1 MAFPGNIYA
10 PPGVYTKTNFESPVQ
25 APFSGVRIPVFI
37 GTGSEIL
44 TQEDLEL
51 IRGSSSLVD
60 QQIVKEDETGRA
72 VESISAAGSV
82 TLAAFDGDLDRIQV
96 KNYPIVTGDG
106 SGTTATKTSAV
117 SVTINDEPVV
127 VLSITGAT
135 GILKLASAPELGD
148 EVRVTYF
155 FNRTD
160 TRITDD
166 VSDQVTPDAPVLYGL
181 VGQNYVI
188 TEDVNDTLILTIDEE
203 ELTVTLPESTSTGWT
218 ASQIVSYINS
228 DASATTLVASTYL
241 TNHGETAIQLTADE
255 NIVVGNGTSN
265 STLGFTNGQ
274 DTGRNK
280 VFYVFQR
287 PIVDG
292 SNGGITTT
300 DPADVSVTVD
310 NVAVTPTAV
319 NGQTGAVTLPTA
331 PEVGATVAITYY
343 FNSWQDTFDYLAHIN
358 VTEVTRCGATPDRN
372 DYIDGSDF
380 VLQDDKLL
388 WGTAVAISS
397 GEHTDSYEYF
407 DDTQI
412 TATLVDTRQYL
423 AECSAVTTTS
433 GGVAVTSQTQFT
445 LPLVPTTGNG
455 RNSPLG
461 SSTFQTVSN
470 SRIDLPTDRPD
481 LVTAYWGF
489 SVQDAIDRG
498 SVTVTKVD
506 SSTRT
511 ITLQEPVPTGAS
523 VYATFYYNTLI
534 DQQYTVEVVT
544 PGASGV
550 GTYTVLDEDEDTL
563 YTPQWNTK
571 SSGLAGITVQF
582 PSGTER
588 QPDLRFEVPFDTT
601 DYAGAVEETVTVT
614 FASKDSTLGKYTV
627 PNSGPYY
634 MITGASDHIRLTV
647 DGSDLAP
654 AATGID
660 LSDIMGVGDLGFHA
674 QMVGDEVPYEA
685 SSGYTTYTIDSTNRE
700 ANLTVDGVLLQASA
714 NSSASGTLASYVSAI
729 NEAATGHQGTAQ
741 AGAATTV
748 TLAATASDIDDYYN
762 GWTIVFT
769 NDSPAGTLGDS
780 YTITDYNGTTKVAT
794 TSAFTTQPDA
804 TTTYWI
810 FNPDNLP
817 QYKTATR
824 FTSSITITA
833 GEYDDL
839 TVHYTGDTS
848 GASGDLTATIAA
860 GTYTSAS
867 TLATAVNAALNTALA
882 GVDFDVIVTADNDSR
897 LVFTLLN
904 DYTDEAGF
912 LEFIDDATPGEDFA
926 ILAGIDT
933 DSATGGDQVKLVG
946 GNIARR
952 FTITG
957 DNTSALLWDRIILR
971 NRLVPGN
978 GSLDPQSSVDQATFT
993 IEGSSG
999 YEEMGLSVNEVAYG
1013 GWKATVQPAT
1023 MVGFVGWADGQVP
1036 TTTYGDAR
1044 DGQPLVTFYAAGGTT
1059 SQNNVFKFTF
1069 DGTPVTVEFTDA
1081 TGTAIASGASA
1092 DVPLGPAG
1100 TSDTIL
1106 NQIAT
1111 AMASAGIAA
1120 SAAAVISAGYLLQEG
1135 AGIRLRSA
1143 SYETQVS
1150 SIVIGSASA
1159 NDALGF
1165 SDGQTAVST
1174 PVQPEV
1180 LVSALMGHAGASVS
1194 VCLLDTWL
1202 STGPSA
1208 TYFAEEA
1215 LAKVVRDASNAEYL
1229 FLQSQG
1235 TATAGTTSSIAFDT
1249 ATADGV
1255 INPLVGLGVE
1265 DGDGGVG
1272 EAGLAGFYITSSDT
1286 ADGSGTANTSLF
1298 NSGDG
1303 QDGTVGQTYRDAV
1316 TGLTFTILEREGSS
1330 NYPAGETVT
1339 FSVVE
1344 TVTTDSNLPINTIPG
1359 VELIVANT
1367 LGIAAED
1374 TALVNTYERG
1384 GSEPTIGDTYY
1395 ATYNYTK
1402 QDFSVKLFT
1411 KFGSVEA
1418 EYGTN
1423 GTDNPVTLAS
1433 YLAILNG
1440 AVLVAVKQVEKD
1452 TDEDNDGVYDSA
1464 SVTAF
1469 TDAVDEIEGLLPG
1482 GGSLDI
1488 LVPLD
1493 VPSTSTTTFLQ
1504 YLARH
1509 CDIQSDIRYRAE
1521 RTAIAGLPSGTTPT
1535 EAGTVAEAIQ
1545 RARMRIVY
1553 PDIATLTLTDA
1564 VGDEEELLVD
1574 GSYIASALAGSIV
1587 APTKD
1592 VATPWTGMKL
1602 FGFSGLARVLD
1613 AVEQNQVAVRG
1624 LTVIEDRTT
1633 YLRVRHGLTTQMDN
1647 IITKL
1652 PTIKQIADEVQK
1664 QSRAALE
1671 RFVGIKFL
1679 PGVLSQIEGQL
1690 ATTLKLLVDA
1700 EILTA
1705 YTGVEANVASDD
1717 PTVAEVTAY
1726 YQPVF
1731 PLLYLV
1737 VTFNLRSSL

>member
-10 PPGVYTKTNFESPVQ
+10 PPGVYTKTKHESPTQ

-60 QQIVKEDETGRA
+60 QQIMSEDVTGRA
-72 VESISAAGSV
+72 VVSISQSGSI
-82 TLAAFDGDLDRIQV
+82 TLGDFDGSLDRIRV

-117 SVTINDEPVV
+117 SVTINGSPVV

-135 GILKLASAPELGD
+135 GVLKLAVAPEAGD
-148 EVRVTYF
+148 EVRVTYY

-160 TRITDD
+160 TRVTDD
-166 VSDQVTPDAPVLYGL
+166 VSAQVTPTAPVLYGL
-181 VGQNYVI
+181 VGESYIV
-188 TEDVNDTLILTIDEE
+188 TEDVNDEFVVTVDEE
-203 ELTVTLPESTSTGWT
+203 EVTITLPASSSGWT

-228 DASATTLVASTYL
+228 GASGTSLVASTYV
-241 TNHGETAIQLTADE
+241 TNHGETAVRLTADE
-255 NIVVGNGTSN
+255 NIVVGAGSAN

-274 DTGRNK
+274 NTSRNK

-300 DPADVSVTVD
+300 NPADVSVTVD

-319 NGQTGAVTLPTA
+319 DGQSGAVTLPTA
-331 PEVGATVAITYY
+331 PPVGSTVAITYY

-358 VTEVTRCGATPDRN
+358 VTEVTRCGATPDRR
-372 DYIDGSDF
+372 DYVEGSDF
-380 VLQDDKLL
+380 VLQDDKIL

-397 GEHTDSYEYF
+397 GEHTDGYEFF

-412 TATLVDTRQYL
+412 GATLVDTRQYM

-470 SRIDLPTDRPD
+470 SRIDLPTNRPD

-489 SVQDAIDRG
+489 SLQDAIDRG

-506 SSTRT
+506 SSTRV
-511 ITLQEPVPTGAS
+511 ITLQEAVPVGAS
-523 VYATFYYNTLI
+523 VYATFYYNTLA
-534 DQQYTVEVVT
+534 DQTYSVQVVT
-544 PGASGV
+544 PGAAGV
-550 GTYTVLDEDEDTL
+550 GTYTVLDENENTL
-563 YTPQWNTK
+563 YTPQFGTK
-571 SSGLAGITVQF
+571 SAGLAGITVQF

-588 QPDLRFEVPFDTT
+588 QPDVRFEVPFTT
-601 DYAGAVEETVTVT
+601 SSYVGPVAETVTVT

-627 PNSGPYY
+627 PESGPYY

-647 DGSDLAP
+647 DGAALAP
-654 AATGID
+654 AAAGID
-660 LSDIMGVGDLGFHA
+660 LSNIMGVGDLGFHA
-674 QMVGDEVPYEA
+674 QMVGDEVSYDA
-685 SSGYTTYTIDSTNRE
+685 DSGYTTYEIDSTNRE
-700 ANLTVDGVLLQASA
+700 VNLTVDGVLLQGSA
-714 NSSASGTLASYVSAI
+714 NSSASGTLAAYVTAI

-741 AGAATTV
+741 AGAPTTV
-748 TLAATASDIDDYYN
+748 TLAATASDIDDYYV
-762 GWTIVFT
+762 GWTIQFT

-780 YTITDYNGTTKVAT
+780 YTITAYNGTTKVAT
-794 TSAFTTQPDA
+794 CSAFTTAPDG
-804 TTTYWI
+804 TTTYWVY
-810 FNPDNLP
+810 NPDNFP
-817 QYKTATR
+817 QYKSATR
-824 FTSSITITA
+824 FTSAVTITA

-839 TVHYTGDTS
+839 TVHYTGDVS
-848 GASGDLTATIAA
+848 GASGNLVATIAP
-860 GTYTSAS
+860 GTYSSAT

-882 GVDFDVIVTADNDSR
+882 GVNWDVVVTADSESR
-897 LVFTLLN
+897 LVFTLIK
-904 DYTDEAGF
+904 DYTDEVGF
-912 LEFIDDATPGEDFA
+912 LEFITDAAPAEDFA

-933 DSATGGDQVKLVG
+933 DSATGGDQTKLVDG
-946 GNIARR
+946 PIARR
-952 FTITG
+952 ITLTG
-957 DNTSALLWDRIILR
+957 DNTSALLWDRIVLR
-971 NRLVPGN
+971 NRIVPGS
-978 GSLDPQSSVDQATFT
+978 GSIDPQANVDQATFT

-999 YEEMGLSVNEVAYG
+999 YENMGLSVNEVAYG
-1013 GWKATVQPAT
+1013 GWKATVQAAT
-1023 MVGFVGWADGQVP
+1023 MAGFVGWADGQVAAA
-1036 TTTYGDAR
+1036 TYGDAR
-1044 DGQPLVTFYAAGGTT
+1044 DGQPVVTFYAAGGTT
-1059 SQNNVFKFTF
+1059 AQNNVFKFTF

-1081 TGTAIASGASA
+1081 AGAAIASGASA

-1100 TSDTIL
+1100 TANTVI
-1106 NQIAT
+1106 NQIAV
-1111 AMASAGIAA
+1111 AMATAGIAA
-1120 SAAAVISAGYLLQEG
+1120 SAAAAIAAGYIRQEG
-1135 AGIRLRSA
+1135 AGIRFRSA
-1143 SYETQVS
+1143 SYVEAVS
-1150 SIVIGSASA
+1150 SIVIGTGSA
-1159 NDALGF
+1159 NDTLGF
-1165 SDGQTAVST
+1165 SDGQSAVST
-1174 PVQPEV
+1174 PVTPEV

-1194 VCLLDTWL
+1194 VCLMDTWQAA
-1202 STGPSA
+1202 GPSA

-1215 LAKVVRDASNAEYL
+1215 LAKVVRDDSNAAYL

-1235 TATAGTTSSIAFDT
+1235 TAGAGTSSSIAFDT
-1249 ATADGV
+1249 ATADDV

-1272 EAGLAGFYITSSDT
+1272 EAGLSGFYVTSSDT
-1286 ADGSGTANTSLF
+1286 VDGSGTANTSLF
-1298 NSGDG
+1298 NSGNG
-1303 QDGTVGQTYRDAV
+1303 QDGTVGQTYRDLV
-1316 TGLTFTILEREGSS
+1316 TGLTFTILPREGGS
-1330 NYPAGETVT
+1330 NYPDGTTVT
-1339 FSVVE
+1339 FTVAS
-1344 TVTTDSNLPINTIPG
+1344 TVTTDSNLPVNTIPG
-1359 VELIVANT
+1359 LELIVSNT
-1367 LGIAAED
+1367 LGIAATD
-1374 TALVNTYERG
+1374 TGLVETFERG
-1384 GSEPTIGDTYY
+1384 GSEPTIGDVYY

-1402 QDFSVKLFT
+1402 QDFSTKLFT
-1411 KFGSVEA
+1411 KFGAVEA
-1418 EYGTN
+1418 EYGAN
-1423 GTDNPVTLAS
+1423 GTDNPVTLAA

-1452 TDEDNDGVYDSA
+1452 VDEDNDGVFDSA
-1464 SVTAF
+1464 SIDAF
-1469 TDAVDEIEGLLPG
+1469 TAAVDDIEGLLPG

-1493 VPSTSTTTFLQ
+1493 VPSTSTATFLQ

-1509 CDIQSDIRYRAE
+1509 CDIQSNIRYRAE

-1535 EAGTVAEAIQ
+1535 AAGAVAEAVK
-1545 RARMRIVY
+1545 RDRMRIVY
-1553 PDIATLTLTDA
+1553 PDIATVKLTDA
-1564 VGDEEELLVD
+1564 VGAEEELLVD

-1602 FGFSGLARVLD
+1602 FGFASLARVLD
-1613 AVEQNQVAVRG
+1613 AVEMNQVAVRG
-1624 LTVIEDRTT
+1624 VTVLEDRTN
-1633 YLRVRHGLTTQMDN
+1633 YLLVRHGLTTDMTN
-1647 IITKL
+1647 ILTKL

-1671 RFVGIKFL
+1671 RFTGIKFL